1 MSEHMKVILAT
12 RNRYFEY
19 GLSCLLKKEQL
30 IIARNFFIPSNRW
43 YVIEHD
49 IEWIIISDFGLC
61 PLMRCIFHGRKFLL
75 LNAES
80 VRGTEIICDVS
91 QNSSVCCNALSGTLT
106 MSEMVIMFRYF
117 FYELTSHNLAK
128 EMGINIKT
136 VSTLLYSGMTKNG
149 FKRKGIKSLASFLL
163 SR

>member
-1 MSEHMKVILAT
+1 MSEHMKILLAT

-19 GLSCLLKKEQL
+19 GLSCLLKKEQT
-30 IIARNFFIPSNRW
+30 IVARNFFIPSNRW

-49 IEWIIISDFGLC
+49 VEWIIISDYSLC
-61 PLMRCIFHGRKFLL
+61 QLMRCIFHGRKFLL
-75 LNAES
+75 LNVES
-80 VRGTEIICDVS
+80 VKEAEIIYDTFQNGFVYCD
-91 QNSSVCCNALSGTLT
+91 ALSGALT

-128 EMGINIKT
+128 EMGIHIKT